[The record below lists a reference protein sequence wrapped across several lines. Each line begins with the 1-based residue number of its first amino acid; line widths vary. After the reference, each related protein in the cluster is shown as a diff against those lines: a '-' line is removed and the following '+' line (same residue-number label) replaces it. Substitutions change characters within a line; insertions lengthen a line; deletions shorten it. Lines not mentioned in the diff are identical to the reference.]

1 MLDSGWKA
9 QQDRASCRLS
19 GCGAK
24 FPEIMVLCDENPPL
38 AHRHLDD
45 GVILRARVNLGHG
58 HHVMPGGLECPHQ
71 TDVAALVSQ
80 EAHSRLWLDQDPV
93 LMRRRV
99 CGIHDGGMNIVIGQ
113 MRVGL
118 EQVAGGGAF
127 AEFSENELQRNARA
141 AHDGLAQHHLRVDLD
156 PALRRTKW
164 IDP

>member
-1 MLDSGWKA
+1 VLDDGWKA

-19 GCGAK
+19 GCVDK
-24 FPEIMVLCDENPPL
+24 LPEIMVLGDENPPL

-58 HHVMPGGLECPHQ
+58 HHVMPGGPECPHQ
-71 TDVAALVSQ
+71 TGVAALVSQ
-80 EAHSRLWLDQDPV
+80 EAHSLDQHPL

-99 CGIHDGGMNIVIGQ
+99 CGIHDGGLNIVLGQ

-118 EQVAGGGAF
+118 EQVPGRGAF

-141 AHDGLAQHHLRVDLD
+141 PDDELAQHHLRVDLD

-164 IDP
+164 IDA